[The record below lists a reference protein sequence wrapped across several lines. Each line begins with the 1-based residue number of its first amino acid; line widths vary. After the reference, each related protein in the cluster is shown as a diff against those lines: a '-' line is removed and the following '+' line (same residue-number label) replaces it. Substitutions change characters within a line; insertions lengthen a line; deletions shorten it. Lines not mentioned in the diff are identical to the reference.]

1 MYHANLNVN
10 LIIENV
16 NEIVSGITRNVSLN
30 AEIQKNI
37 LHVKKVISRILLC

>member
-16 NEIVSGITRNVSLN
+16 NEIVSGITINVSLS

-37 LHVKKVISRILLC
+37 LHVKKVISGILLC